1 MQALW
6 HSLHT
11 WLDLR
16 FLVHII
22 CLGGSICLAVTRKAF
37 PAAKCSAVYNN
48 VQLLFVLL
56 LNRAYSQLNN
66 KYLAHLY
73 THIQHSQ
80 KHMVYVWG
88 DV

>member
-22 CLGGSICLAVTRKAF
+22 CLGRLNLSPSFAVTRKAF
-37 PAAKCSAVYNN
+37 PAAKCSTVYNN
-48 VQLLFVLL
+48 VQLLFVLP

-73 THIQHSQ
+73 TRIENSEMH
-80 KHMVYVWG
+80 
-88 DV
+88 